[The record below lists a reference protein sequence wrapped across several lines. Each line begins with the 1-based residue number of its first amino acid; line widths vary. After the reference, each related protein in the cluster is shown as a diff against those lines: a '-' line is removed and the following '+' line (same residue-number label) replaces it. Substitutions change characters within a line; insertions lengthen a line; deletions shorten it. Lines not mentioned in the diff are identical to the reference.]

1 VRNRIIFSLAFLG
14 MIAGLVSANVS
25 GTQEKPLPPAFS
37 PAPNPYVKGIYT
49 TGIIESYQS
58 SGENINIYPEVSG
71 VIKEIPVTEGQIV
84 KQGTPLILMDESV
97 QRALV
102 EQQKSQADAALALL
116 QELKA
121 QPRKENLEVSR
132 AQVEY
137 ANAGLANVQSQ
148 LQFQQAR
155 LGYLQAQA
163 QRFLDTTALFV
174 ALGGSWWSKVEE

>member
-84 KQGTPLILMDESV
+84 KQGNPPYPD
-97 QRALV
+97 
-102 EQQKSQADAALALL
+102 
-116 QELKA
+116 
-121 QPRKENLEVSR
+121 
-132 AQVEY
+132 
-137 ANAGLANVQSQ
+137 G
-148 LQFQQAR
+148 
-155 LGYLQAQA
+155 
-163 QRFLDTTALFV
+163 
-174 ALGGSWWSKVEE
+174 

>member
-1 VRNRIIFSLAFLG
+1 LAW
-14 MIAGLVSANVS
+14 
-25 GTQEKPLPPAFS
+25 
-37 PAPNPYVKGIYT
+37 
-49 TGIIESYQS
+49 
-58 SGENINIYPEVSG
+58 
-71 VIKEIPVTEGQIV
+71 
-84 KQGTPLILMDESV
+84 
-97 QRALV
+97 
-102 EQQKSQADAALALL
+102 L

-174 ALGGSWWSKVEE
+174 ALGGSWWSKVEQ